1 MMAAVLARQHSVV
14 VRSGGCGRLPCEQV
28 LASRMCEH
36 EKLLKRCLLIFSDIK
51 MEVVIK
57 LICTVVVKIK
67 DDVYKV
73 L

>member
-1 MMAAVLARQHSVV
+1 
-14 VRSGGCGRLPCEQV
+14 
-28 LASRMCEH
+28 MCEH